1 MVEYPERFPQ
11 IVPLGPSGLFK
22 IVSESYPHVPPG
34 VPIVSNVSRSK
45 RIYGNILKNSKEF
58 FVKKIIGM

>member
-11 IVPLGPSGLFK
+11 IVPLGPSGLFNN
-22 IVSESYPHVPPG
+22 VRESYPQVPPG

-45 RIYGNILKNSKEF
+45 RI
-58 FVKKIIGM
+58 